1 MKTRSKKKIIEINIG
16 VLFIIAAIGILF
28 FKNTAALITAGVL
41 FCLGFILFLFEKM
54 DGEEIANEELSEE
67 LKNTGFEDSVETG
80 ETEEAFEFEDDKSED
95 SFVLSDT
102 DNDSKTDDSF
112 AIQNLSADNDK
123 IEFSSNDSNEAFEI
137 EEVRPTE
144 NHEFNSEEFSKSVED
159 EELKMEESSKSAED
173 QEFELKD
180 ISKTVENEKFNLEET
195 GLTQEPSDE
204 IDEIMTD
211 IIAQESKKEDTEINE
226 ESLSSLNSFDNDISE
241 RNVIGGIAGADITED
256 ASGIAG
262 ADSMEDASGIAGAD
276 SMEDAS
282 GIAGASVL
290 DEAGNGLN
298 QSVADTL
305 SEINNADDIESLLK
319 SSASEDDEINKILAE
334 TQIEGLDL
342 TAEQEPENVSSIDD
356 VEKLLNDLKTTSDE
370 IQEITAQS
378 QPSKKNDEDIIDEYK
393 NAVIQK
399 QEEPIDDLNIEKE
412 LDGLDDLLKEN
423 LDEIK
428 SESGITGL
436 DKGLDFK
443 SIDTLSSAESGIDA
457 ASKDNDASKAA
468 ADVIEPSKP
477 VRKLSREPISTDI
490 LTELLNQDEDETDI
504 NEEIDE
510 LDELLKSD
518 DEAMFGDAD
527 SDEAKARVK
536 KKDELSPEA
545 KKMEEDVLKILE
557 M

>member
-241 RNVIGGIAGADITED
+241 RNVIGGIAGADIT
-256 ASGIAG
+256 
-262 ADSMEDASGIAGAD
+262 EDASGIAGAD

>member
-256 ASGIAG
+256 ASGIA
-262 ADSMEDASGIAGAD
+262 
-276 SMEDAS
+276 
-282 GIAGASVL
+282 
-290 DEAGNGLN
+290 
-298 QSVADTL
+298 
-305 SEINNADDIESLLK
+305 
-319 SSASEDDEINKILAE
+319 
-334 TQIEGLDL
+334 
-342 TAEQEPENVSSIDD
+342 
-356 VEKLLNDLKTTSDE
+356 
-370 IQEITAQS
+370 
-378 QPSKKNDEDIIDEYK
+378 
-393 NAVIQK
+393 
-399 QEEPIDDLNIEKE
+399 
-412 LDGLDDLLKEN
+412 
-423 LDEIK
+423 
-428 SESGITGL
+428 
-436 DKGLDFK
+436 
-443 SIDTLSSAESGIDA
+443 
-457 ASKDNDASKAA
+457 
-468 ADVIEPSKP
+468 
-477 VRKLSREPISTDI
+477 
-490 LTELLNQDEDETDI
+490 
-504 NEEIDE
+504 
-510 LDELLKSD
+510 
-518 DEAMFGDAD
+518 
-527 SDEAKARVK
+527 
-536 KKDELSPEA
+536 
-545 KKMEEDVLKILE
+545 
-557 M
+557 